1 MRLQRIPTYAL
12 PAILLSC
19 LLVPSA
25 AVVSTANAAEV
36 DRNTERARELFRQV
50 YDDVERGDWSVVTE
64 LSAADRRRL
73 ENYLL
78 WPDLKAAQLKAKLRA
93 LRGSMAKPATEE
105 AIERFLAEYGTL
117 RPSRELRY
125 RHTLHLAASGQPKR
139 YLDAYRSYYQGRDL
153 ARLDCLAL
161 DAEILTSRSTR
172 IAGRALDL
180 WLTGQSQAD
189 ECDPV
194 FTWLR
199 EQGLLNE
206 EHYRQRFLLA
216 IEAQAFS
223 RARWLGKSIDAE
235 HVAVAEA
242 WQRAADRPET
252 YLRNFRKAQPSTE
265 DRAMLVYAVK
275 RLTYR
280 DPQLARTLWAP
291 MTERYVFSA
300 AERGDTDRHIALWTA
315 RDGLDGAHWLLSRL
329 PEAFRDTE
337 VHRWRARVS
346 LRDGDWQ
353 QLLDDLNAMPPAE
366 ADREEW
372 RYWHATARIEAGDAA
387 RGRDE
392 LERLAEERSYYGFLA
407 ADALGDH
414 YALAE
419 MPLEADE
426 ALIAEIGARPSIQRA
441 RELFFVGQD
450 SRGRSEW
457 DAAVRGFD
465 DVAKQQAA
473 LLAHRWGWH
482 SRAIATAAS
491 AELYD
496 DLTLRYPLPFAE
508 HFSRGSKAASIPAD
522 WAYGIARSESLFM
535 RDVRSHAGAI
545 GLMQLMPRTGREV
558 ARQLNIRYEG
568 LTTLTDPIT
577 NIRLGTSYLGQMLER
592 FDGNRAFAT
601 AAYNAGP
608 HRVDNWRERS
618 SAADPLVWIENIPF
632 NETRKYVRRVLTA
645 ETIFHWRM
653 TGETRRLSAS
663 LAPALT
669 PREETLARLGGPA
682 DEQHHLDR

>member
-1 MRLQRIPTYAL
+1 MRLRRTPLYGL
-12 PAILLSC
+12 PAILLLA
-19 LLVPSA
+19 LLAPSA
-25 AVVSTANAAEV
+25 AVVSTAYAAQADQNA
-36 DRNTERARELFRQV
+36 ERARELFRQV
-50 YDDVERGDWSVVTE
+50 YDDVERGDWSVVAE
-64 LSAADRRRL
+64 LSADDRQRL
-73 ENYLL
+73 EDYLL
-78 WPDLKAAQLKAKLRA
+78 WPDLKAAQLRAELRA
-93 LRGSMAKPATEE
+93 QRRGTVKQATER

-117 RPSRELRY
+117 RPARELRY
-125 RHTLHLAASGQPKR
+125 RHALYLAASGQSKR
-139 YLDAYRSYYQGRDL
+139 YLDVYRSYYQGRDL

-161 DAEILTSRSTR
+161 DAEIQTSQSTR

-194 FTWLR
+194 FAWLR
-199 EQGLLNE
+199 EQGLLRD

-216 IEAQAFS
+216 VEAQAFS

-235 HVAVAEA
+235 HVATAEA
-242 WQRAADRPET
+242 WQRAADHPET
-252 YLRNFRKAQPSTE
+252 YLRTFRKARTSADE
-265 DRAMLVYAVK
+265 RAKLVYAVE

-280 DPQLARTLWAP
+280 DPKLARTLWAP
-291 MTERYVFSA
+291 LSERYAFSA

-329 PEAFRDTE
+329 PAAFRDTE

-346 LRDGDWQ
+346 LRDGEWQ
-353 QLLDDLNAMPPAE
+353 QLLDDLAAMPPAE
-366 ADREEW
+366 AEREEW
-372 RYWHATARIEAGDAA
+372 QYWRATARINTGDTE
-387 RGRDE
+387 RGRSE
-392 LERLAEERSYYGFLA
+392 LDRLARERSYYGFLA
-407 ADALGDH
+407 ADALGSD
-414 YALAE
+414 YALTE
-419 MPLEADE
+419 TRLDADPT
-426 ALIAEIGARPSIQRA
+426 LIAEIAARTSIQRA
-441 RELFFVGQD
+441 RELFLVGQD

-465 DVAKQQAA
+465 SVAKQQAA
-473 LLAHRWGWH
+473 ILAHRWGWH

-496 DLTLRYPLPFAE
+496 DLSLRYPLPFAE
-508 HFSRGSKAASIPAD
+508 HFSRGAKAASIPAD

-535 RDVRSHAGAI
+535 RDVRSSAGAI

-568 LTTLTDPIT
+568 LRTLTDPIT

-608 HRVDNWRERS
+608 HRVDNWREQS

-632 NETRKYVRRVLTA
+632 NETRKYVRRVLAA

-653 TGETRRLSAS
+653 TGETRRLTAS
-663 LAPALT
+663 LTSTSTL
-669 PREETLARLGGPA
+669 REATLARLGGPV
-682 DEQHHLDR
+682 DEHHLER

>member
-1 MRLQRIPTYAL
+1 MRLQRKPTYAL
-12 PAILLSC
+12 PAILLLG
-19 LLVPSA
+19 LLAPSA
-25 AVVSTANAAEV
+25 AVVSTGHAAEV

-50 YDDVERGDWSVVTE
+50 YEDVERGDWSAVTE
-64 LSAADRRRL
+64 LPADDRQHL
-73 ENYLL
+73 EDYLL
-78 WPDLKAAQLKAKLRA
+78 WPDLKAAQLRAELRA
-93 LRGSMAKPATEE
+93 RPAGAARQATEQ
-105 AIERFLAEYGTL
+105 AVERFLTDYDTL
-117 RPSRELRY
+117 RLARELRY
-125 RHTLHLAASGQPKR
+125 RYALHLAESGQPKR
-139 YLDAYRSYYQGRDL
+139 YLNVYQSYYQGRDI

-161 DAEILTSRSTR
+161 DAEIATSRSTR
-172 IAGRALDL
+172 IAGRALAL

-194 FTWLR
+194 FSWLR
-199 EQGLLNE
+199 EQGLLND
-206 EHYRQRFLLA
+206 EHYRQRFELA

-223 RARWLGKSIDAE
+223 RARWLGKSIDPE
-235 HVAVAEA
+235 HVATAEA
-242 WQRAADRPET
+242 WQRAADHPET
-252 YLRNFRKAQPSTE
+252 YLRNFRKARASSE
-265 DRAMLVYAVK
+265 ERAMLVYAVK

-291 MTERYVFSA
+291 MSERYPFSATERG
-300 AERGDTDRHIALWTA
+300 ETDRHVALWTA

-329 PEAFRDTE
+329 PKAFRDTE

-346 LRDGDWQ
+346 LRDGEWQ
-353 QLLDDLNAMPPAE
+353 QLLDDLDAMPPAE
-366 ADREEW
+366 AEREEW
-372 RYWHATARIEAGDAA
+372 RYWYATARINAGDAE
-387 RGRDE
+387 RGRSE
-392 LERLAEERSYYGFLA
+392 LERLAGERSYYGFLA
-407 ADALGDH
+407 ADVLGSQ
-414 YALAE
+414 YALTE
-419 MPLEADE
+419 MPLEADPE
-426 ALIAEIGARPSIQRA
+426 LIAEIAARTSIQRA
-441 RELFFVGQD
+441 RELFLVGQD

-465 DVAKQQAA
+465 AVAKQQAA

-508 HFSRGSKAASIPAD
+508 HFSRGAEAASIPAD

-535 RDVRSHAGAI
+535 RDVRSSAGAI

-608 HRVDNWRERS
+608 HRVDDWRERR

-632 NETRKYVRRVLTA
+632 NETRKYVRRVLAA

-653 TGETRRLSAS
+653 TGETRRLTAS
-663 LAPALT
+663 LAPASA
-669 PREETLARLGGPA
+669 PRNETLARLGGSV
-682 DEQHHLDR
+682 DEHHLER